1 MDYDIAIGYR
11 YKKLG
16 EIKHKIV
23 LLNNEAKQILIEII
37 KLKQQKLEAANV
49 NRSIISKER

>member
-1 MDYDIAIGYR
+1 MAIGYR

-23 LLNNEAKQILIEII
+23 LLNNEAKEILIEII
-37 KLKQQKLEAANV
+37 NLKKQKQEAENV
-49 NRSIISKER
+49 NRSTIPKER